1 MSSVVTKQPAVP
13 TYLNSFSI
21 GYRWHNK
28 ELFSPNFTKH
38 LFRSS
43 LMRQQIVKSA
53 SGVTRFNISKAR
65 LAKVKVPVPTKPEQ
79 DRIAAVLDDFESLVN
94 DLSVGLPAELAAR
107 RKQYEHYRDRLLT
120 FTEAP
125 A

>member
-1 MSSVVTKQPAVP
+1 MGGVRT
-13 TYLNSFSI
+13 SI
-21 GYRWHNK
+21 LRRPRRLPPHRRADHG
-28 ELFSPNFTKH
+28 EV
-38 LFRSS
+38 RSYT
-43 LMRQQIVKSA
+43 LDWEEP
-53 SGVTRFNISKAR
+53 
-65 LAKVKVPVPTKPEQ
+65 VKVPVPTKPEQ